1 MRHRTIQATF
11 VSRATLVTLRFA
23 TRQRSMRIHFRSIL
37 LITIIVAGCSNGD
50 DNSNQRKKLTERE
63 RDSVLSQSGL
73 PGARVVG
80 RALTAADSETSHTM
94 QLDSA
99 SQ

>member
-1 MRHRTIQATF
+1 M
-11 VSRATLVTLRFA
+11 VTL
-23 TRQRSMRIHFRSIL
+23 TEGKRQQGMRIHRRYIIPML
-37 LITIIVAGCSNGD
+37 LIVAGCSSAD
-50 DNSNQRKKLTERE
+50 DNPSRRSKMSERE

-73 PGARVVG
+73 PGAKVVG
-80 RALTAADSETSHTM
+80 RALSASDSETRHTM